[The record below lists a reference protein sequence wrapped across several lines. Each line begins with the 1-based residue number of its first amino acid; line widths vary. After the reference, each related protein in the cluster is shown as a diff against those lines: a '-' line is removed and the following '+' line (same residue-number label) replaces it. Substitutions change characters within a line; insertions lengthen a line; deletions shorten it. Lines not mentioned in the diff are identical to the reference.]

1 MRVARLPLH
10 VGGLLLGLLTMAPGC
25 LVPDRQ
31 MSERMVSDARKR
43 EQFQRLKEQFV
54 KDQEVGGLALGR
66 GGGLEGSASLAGC
79 LWGVLQRRR
88 VARQEELDEDFSY
101 ARELRDRERRLRA
114 LEEQLERKAR
124 WVAGGAMAMG
134 LAFLGVTAGFTFVVA
149 GCLLSVSGTF
159 QASVRREQWR
169 PELGLLAVA
178 LCGLG
183 SRLGPRC
190 ARILSL
196 SLCFL

>member
-1 MRVARLPLH
+1 MRVARLLLH
-10 VGGLLLGLLTMAPGC
+10 LGGLLLGLLIMAPGC

-88 VARQEELDEDFSY
+88 AARQEELDEDFSY

-124 WVAGGAMAMG
+124 WVGGRGHHGHGLVLPGSHGWLELCGGWLPSVCIWRLSGVCQAG
-134 LAFLGVTAGFTFVVA
+134 TVVA
-149 GCLLSVSGTF
+149 
-159 QASVRREQWR
+159 
-169 PELGLLAVA
+169 
-178 LCGLG
+178 
-183 SRLGPRC
+183 
-190 ARILSL
+190 
-196 SLCFL
+196 